1 MWESRGRKRIVTSWP
16 QQKVRQVY
24 RGVSVMLRKTR
35 FIASLALAAGLLG
48 GFPVAAQAA
57 DKEPPVTLTRC
68 DKAIGSV
75 ALVDGDTQ
83 GWTKYG
89 LSSPRELIAAMA
101 RESGCFTL
109 HDPASGK
116 PATFLMNVIAGD
128 KEEVDKSIETAKGV
142 AMEGLVRS
150 GAASGLMRGLPG
162 GGAVLGMFG
171 GFGGK
176 KKVVAAGIRLISP
189 ASGQTVAS
197 GSGEVKKTSISFG
210 SGGGTIGA
218 VANGATGAAYAGSKD
233 GQMLIEAFV
242 KAFNGVAA
250 QGPALA
256 SMVPATAATP
266 AASASAVTAIDTKM
280 YASADTKSATLRT
293 VRAGTALTP
302 TGQRT
307 GLLIEVSDSFGTKGW
322 VSVEDMR

>member
-1 MWESRGRKRIVTSWP
+1 M
-16 QQKVRQVY
+16 
-24 RGVSVMLRKTR
+24 
-35 FIASLALAAGLLG
+35 ASTAAL
-48 GFPVAAQAA
+48 AA
-57 DKEPPVTLTRC
+57 DKEPPVTLNKCETSY
-68 DKAIGSV
+68 GTV

-101 RESGCFTL
+101 RESGCFAL

-128 KEEVDKSIETAKGV
+128 KEEVDQAIEKAKGV

-150 GAASGLMRGLPG
+150 GAASGMLRGIPG
-162 GGAVLGMFG
+162 GGSMLGMFG

-189 ASGQTVAS
+189 ANGQTVAS
-197 GSGEVKKTSISFG
+197 GSGEVKKTTISFG
-210 SGGGTIGA
+210 NGGGTIGA
-218 VANGATGAAYAGSKD
+218 VASGATGAAYAGSKD

-242 KAFNGVAA
+242 KAFNGISA
-250 QGPALA
+250 QGPSLA
-256 SMVPATAATP
+256 SLVPPPAPAPAAAPAAATT
-266 AASASAVTAIDTKM
+266 AVDTKM
-280 YASADTKSATLRT
+280 HAAADLKSATLRT

-302 TGQRT
+302 TGQRQ
-307 GLLIEVSDSFGTKGW
+307 GLFVEVQDSFGTKGW

>member
-1 MWESRGRKRIVTSWP
+1 
-16 QQKVRQVY
+16 
-24 RGVSVMLRKTR
+24 MLRKTMI
-35 FIASLALAAGLLG
+35 FAALTMTSTAALAAG
-48 GFPVAAQAA
+48 
-57 DKEPPVTLTRC
+57 KEPPVTLNKCETSY
-68 DKAIGSV
+68 GTV

-101 RESGCFTL
+101 RESGCFAL

-128 KEEVDKSIETAKGV
+128 KEEVDQAIEKAKGV

-150 GAASGLMRGLPG
+150 GAASGMLRGIPG
-162 GGAVLGMFG
+162 GGSMLGMFG

-189 ASGQTVAS
+189 ANGQTVAS
-197 GSGEVKKTSISFG
+197 GAGEVKKTTISFG
-210 SGGGTIGA
+210 NGGGTIGA
-218 VANGATGAAYAGSKD
+218 VASGATGAAYAGSKD

-242 KAFNGVAA
+242 KAFNGISA
-250 QGPALA
+250 QGPSLA
-256 SMVPATAATP
+256 SLVPAAGPAPAPAPAPVAATT
-266 AASASAVTAIDTKM
+266 AVDTKM
-280 YASADTKSATLRT
+280 LAKADLKSATLRT

-302 TGQRT
+302 TGQRQ
-307 GLLIEVSDSFGTKGW
+307 GLFIEVQDSFGTKGW

>member
-1 MWESRGRKRIVTSWP
+1 
-16 QQKVRQVY
+16 
-24 RGVSVMLRKTR
+24 MLRKTR
-35 FIASLALAAGLLG
+35 FIASFALAGCLLG
-48 GFPVAAQAA
+48 GLPTAAQAA
-57 DKEPPVTLTRC
+57 EKEPPVTLNTC

-150 GAASGLMRGLPG
+150 GAAGGLMRGLPG

-242 KAFNGVAA
+242 KAFNGVSA

-256 SMVPATAATP
+256 SLAP
-266 AASASAVTAIDTKM
+266 AAAVAAPAAPASAVTAIDTKM

>member
-1 MWESRGRKRIVTSWP
+1 
-16 QQKVRQVY
+16 
-24 RGVSVMLRKTR
+24 MLRRTLT
-35 FIASLALAAGLLG
+35 FAVLSMVSTAAL
-48 GFPVAAQAA
+48 AA
-57 DKEPPVTLTRC
+57 DKEPPVTLTKC
-68 DKAIGSV
+68 DKSYGSV

-101 RESGCFTL
+101 RESGCFSL

-128 KEEVDKSIETAKGV
+128 KEEVDQAIEKAKGV

-150 GAASGLMRGLPG
+150 GAASGMMRSIPG
-162 GGAVLGMFG
+162 AGSMLGMFG

-189 ASGQTVAS
+189 ANGQTVAS
-197 GSGEVKKTSISFG
+197 GSGEVKKTTISFG
-210 SGGGTIGA
+210 NGGGTLGA
-218 VANGATGAAYAGSKD
+218 VASGATGAAYAGSKD

-242 KAFNGVAA
+242 KAFNGLSG

-256 SMVPATAATP
+256 SLAPAAAPAPATP
-266 AASASAVTAIDTKM
+266 ASATTAIDTKM
-280 YASADTKSATLRT
+280 FAAADLKSAALRT

-302 TGQRT
+302 TGQRQ
-307 GLLIEVSDSFGTKGW
+307 GLFIEVQDSFGTKGW

>member
-1 MWESRGRKRIVTSWP
+1 MVSRS
-16 QQKVRQVY
+16 
-24 RGVSVMLRKTR
+24 R
-35 FIASLALAAGLLG
+35 FIASIALAAGVLG
-48 GFPVAAQAA
+48 GIPLTAHAA
-57 DKEPPVTLTRC
+57 DKEPPVTLTKC
-68 DKAIGSV
+68 DAGYGSV

-101 RESGCFTL
+101 RESGCFAV

-150 GAASGLMRGLPG
+150 GAASGLVRGIPG
-162 GGAVLGMFG
+162 GGSMLGMFG

-189 ASGQTVAS
+189 ANGQTVAS
-197 GSGEVKKTSISFG
+197 GAGEVKKTSISFG
-210 SGGGTIGA
+210 GGGGTIGA

-233 GQMLIEAFV
+233 GQMLIEAFI
-242 KAFNGVAA
+242 KAFNGLAA

-256 SMVPATAATP
+256 ALVPPAAPATAAAPAPAP
-266 AASASAVTAIDTKM
+266 AAAAAVTAVDTKM
-280 YASADTKSATLRT
+280 YAASDKKSAALRT
-293 VRAGTALTP
+293 VRAGTSLTP
-302 TGQRT
+302 TGQRK

>member
-1 MWESRGRKRIVTSWP
+1 
-16 QQKVRQVY
+16 
-24 RGVSVMLRKTR
+24 MLRRTLT
-35 FIASLALAAGLLG
+35 FAVLSMVSTAALAAE
-48 GFPVAAQAA
+48 
-57 DKEPPVTLTRC
+57 KEPPVTLTKC
-68 DKAIGSV
+68 DKSYGSV

-101 RESGCFTL
+101 RESGCFSL

-128 KEEVDKSIETAKGV
+128 KEEVDQAIEKAKGV

-150 GAASGLMRGLPG
+150 GAASGMMRSIPG
-162 GGAVLGMFG
+162 AGSMLGMFG

-189 ASGQTVAS
+189 ANGQTVAS
-197 GSGEVKKTSISFG
+197 GSGEVKKTTISFG
-210 SGGGTIGA
+210 NGGGTIGA
-218 VANGATGAAYAGSKD
+218 VASGATGAAYAGSKD

-242 KAFNGVAA
+242 KAFNGLSG

-256 SMVPATAATP
+256 SLAP
-266 AASASAVTAIDTKM
+266 AAAPAPAAPASATTAIDTRM
-280 YASADTKSATLRT
+280 FTAADLKSAALRT

-302 TGQRT
+302 TGQRQ
-307 GLLIEVSDSFGTKGW
+307 GLFIEVQDSFGTKGW

>member
-1 MWESRGRKRIVTSWP
+1 
-16 QQKVRQVY
+16 
-24 RGVSVMLRKTR
+24 MLRKT
-35 FIASLALAAGLLG
+35 LAFAALSM
-48 GFPVAAQAA
+48 VSSAALAA
-57 DKEPPVTLTRC
+57 DKEPPISLNKCETSYGT
-68 DKAIGSV
+68 V

-101 RESGCFTL
+101 RESGCFAL

-128 KEEVDKSIETAKGV
+128 KEEVDQAIEKAKGV

-150 GAASGLMRGLPG
+150 GAASSMLRGIPG
-162 GGAVLGMFG
+162 GGSMLGMFG

-189 ASGQTVAS
+189 ANGQTVAS
-197 GSGEVKKTSISFG
+197 GAGEVKKTTISFG
-210 SGGGTIGA
+210 NGGGAIGA
-218 VANGATGAAYAGSKD
+218 VASGATGAAYAGSKD

-242 KAFNGVAA
+242 KAFNGISA
-250 QGPALA
+250 QGSSLA
-256 SMVPATAATP
+256 SLVPAAP
-266 AASASAVTAIDTKM
+266 AAPAAAPANATTAIDTKM
-280 YASADTKSATLRT
+280 LAAADLKAATLRT

-302 TGQRT
+302 TGQRQ
-307 GLLIEVSDSFGTKGW
+307 GLFVEVQDSFGTKGW

>member
-1 MWESRGRKRIVTSWP
+1 
-16 QQKVRQVY
+16 
-24 RGVSVMLRKTR
+24 MLRKT
-35 FIASLALAAGLLG
+35 IAFAALSMASTTAL
-48 GFPVAAQAA
+48 AA
-57 DKEPPVTLTRC
+57 DKEPPVTLNKCETSY
-68 DKAIGSV
+68 GTV

-101 RESGCFTL
+101 RESGCFAL

-128 KEEVDKSIETAKGV
+128 KEEVDQAIEKAKGV

-150 GAASGLMRGLPG
+150 GAASGMLRGIPG
-162 GGAVLGMFG
+162 GGSMLGMFG

-189 ASGQTVAS
+189 ANGQTVAS
-197 GSGEVKKTSISFG
+197 GAGEVKKTTISFG
-210 SGGGTIGA
+210 NGGGAIGA
-218 VANGATGAAYAGSKD
+218 VASGATGAAYAGSKD

-242 KAFNGVAA
+242 KAFNGISA
-250 QGPALA
+250 QGPSLA
-256 SMVPATAATP
+256 SLVPAAVPAP
-266 AASASAVTAIDTKM
+266 AAAPATSTTAVDTKM
-280 YASADTKSATLRT
+280 LAAADSKSATLRT

-302 TGQRT
+302 TGQRQ
-307 GLLIEVSDSFGTKGW
+307 GLFVEVQDSFGTKGW

>member
-1 MWESRGRKRIVTSWP
+1 
-16 QQKVRQVY
+16 
-24 RGVSVMLRKTR
+24 MLRRTLT
-35 FIASLALAAGLLG
+35 FAVLSMVSTAALAAE
-48 GFPVAAQAA
+48 
-57 DKEPPVTLTRC
+57 KEPPVTLTKC
-68 DKAIGSV
+68 DKSYGSV

-101 RESGCFTL
+101 RESGCFSL
-109 HDPASGK
+109 HDPASGE

-128 KEEVDKSIETAKGV
+128 KEEVDQAIEKAKGV

-150 GAASGLMRGLPG
+150 GAASGMMRSIPG
-162 GGAVLGMFG
+162 AGSMLGMFG

-189 ASGQTVAS
+189 ANGQTVAS
-197 GSGEVKKTSISFG
+197 GSGEVKKTTISFG
-210 SGGGTIGA
+210 NGGGTIGA
-218 VANGATGAAYAGSKD
+218 VASGATGAAYAGSKD

-242 KAFNGVAA
+242 KAFNGLSG

-256 SMVPATAATP
+256 SLAPAAAPAPAAPASATAA
-266 AASASAVTAIDTKM
+266 IDTRM
-280 YASADTKSATLRT
+280 FAAADLKSAALRT

-302 TGQRT
+302 TGQRQ
-307 GLLIEVSDSFGTKGW
+307 GLFIEVQDSFGTKGW

>member
-1 MWESRGRKRIVTSWP
+1 MFRKI
-16 QQKVRQVY
+16 
-24 RGVSVMLRKTR
+24 R
-35 FIASLALAAGLLG
+35 FIASVALAAGLLG
-48 GFPVAAQAA
+48 GIPMAAQAA
-57 DKEPPVTLTRC
+57 DKEPPVSLTKC

-150 GAASGLMRGLPG
+150 GAASGLIRGVPG
-162 GGAVLGMFG
+162 AGAMMGMFG

-189 ASGQTVAS
+189 ASGQTVAQ
-197 GSGEVKKTSISFG
+197 GAGEVKKTSISFG
-210 SGGGTIGA
+210 GAGGTIGA

-233 GQMLIEAFV
+233 GQMLIEAFI
-242 KAFNGVAA
+242 KAFNGVSA

-256 SMVPATAATP
+256 SMVPAAAAAAP
-266 AASASAVTAIDTKM
+266 AASASAVTAVDTKM
-280 YASADTKSATLRT
+280 FAAADTKSATLRT